1 MHICV
6 IAYDVIYFPREGRTA
21 MRRRKNKLYLEL
33 TDNDIR
39 ILFEGLMN
47 WRNELLADD
56 HPVEPINDMLVRIM
70 DLI

>member
-1 MHICV
+1 
-6 IAYDVIYFPREGRTA
+6 